1 MIKSFNISDL
11 DLTAMLPHRKPM
23 LMISEVLSYDE
34 EKLLALSLIDTSNPL
49 LQAGKFPGYG
59 CLELLAQASGL
70 FLGLRSTNKEES
82 VAPGAIISVRGME
95 VMQNWLLIDK
105 PMHIETNFL
114 GGSDYTAMFRGNVY
128 QAGKVVMQATL
139 TVSSF
144 PEGDVA

>member
-1 MIKSFNISDL
+1 MMNTSNISDL

-23 LMISEVLSYDE
+23 LMISEVLSYHDE
-34 EKLLALSLIDTSNPL
+34 QLIASSLVDVSNPL

-70 FLGLRSTNKEES
+70 FLGLRSDGKAS
-82 VAPGAIISVRGME
+82 AAPGAIVSVRDME
-95 VMQNWLLIDK
+95 VMRSWLLIDT

-114 GGSDYTAMFRGNVY
+114 GGSDRAAMFQGKVY
-128 QAGKVVMQATL
+128 QADKVVMQATL

-144 PEGDVA
+144 PEGETT